1 MCILSPVI
9 SHPTIYPEQKIR
21 NASKIH
27 TQKWSP
33 QQISNSEKLG
43 RTLKYEK
50 GQKITAIIQWQRSV
64 YKGLSSQSCGFSSSH
79 VRMWELDHKEGW
91 ALKNWC
97 FQTVVLEKTHWK
109 DWCWS
114 WSSNT
119 LATWCKEPT
128 HWKRPWC
135 WERLRAGGEG
145 SNRGWDGWMTSSTQW
160 TWVWANSRRWWRTG
174 KPGVLQSL
182 RSKRVGH
189 NRETEQQQYNGKVHI
204 H

>member
-79 VRMWELDHKEGW
+79 VRMWELDHKEG
-91 ALKNWC
+91 
-97 FQTVVLEKTHWK
+97 
-109 DWCWS
+109 
-114 WSSNT
+114 
-119 LATWCKEPT
+119 
-128 HWKRPWC
+128 
-135 WERLRAGGEG
+135 
-145 SNRGWDGWMTSSTQW
+145 
-160 TWVWANSRRWWRTG
+160 
-174 KPGVLQSL
+174 
-182 RSKRVGH
+182 
-189 NRETEQQQYNGKVHI
+189 
-204 H
+204 